1 MSLLNNEEYVQGL
14 KLLNKEFLSW
24 INIYERLIEKVY
36 EEGETYTG
44 EINKLLSELD
54 LKRGQSGF
62 AEMAVSFIE
71 TGKAPKP
78 KPKSKPRPKSVA
90 QDISDLMIERA
101 REYPVKNLIEI
112 KPNKHARCINPEHD
126 DKNPSM
132 AVYDDHVYCFS
143 CGYHA
148 DAIEIYRTTEGV
160 SFREAVKSLS
170 T

>member
-1 MSLLNNEEYVQGL
+1 MSLLNDEEYVQGL

-24 INIYERLIEKVY
+24 IDIYERLIEKVY

-44 EINKLLSELD
+44 ELNKLLSELE
-54 LKRGQSGF
+54 LKKIQSGF
-62 AEMAVSFIE
+62 SEIAVSLME
-71 TGKAPKP
+71 TGELPEKPKP
-78 KPKSKPRPKSVA
+78 KPRSTA

-101 REYPVKNLIEI
+101 REYPIKNLIEI

-160 SFREAVKSLS
+160 SFREAVKALGA
-170 T
+170 